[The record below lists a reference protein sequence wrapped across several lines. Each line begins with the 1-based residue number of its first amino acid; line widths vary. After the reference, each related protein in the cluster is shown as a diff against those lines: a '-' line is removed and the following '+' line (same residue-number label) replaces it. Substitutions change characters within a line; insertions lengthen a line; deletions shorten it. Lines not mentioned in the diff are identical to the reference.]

1 MGNGGKIDHAANQQT
16 KRSGDQN
23 NNQADDEDGS
33 RLAPGLP
40 TEIRMQGGHIGS
52 QPLGERAGIG
62 V

>member
-1 MGNGGKIDHAANQQT
+1 MGNGGKIGHAANQQT

-40 TEIRMQGGHIGS
+40 TEIRMQGGHISS

>member
-1 MGNGGKIDHAANQQT
+1 MGNGRKIDHAANQQT
-16 KRSGDQN
+16 ERSDDQN

-40 TEIRMQGGHIGS
+40 TEICMQGGHISS